1 MFVKKCF
8 PDFFVRNSEP
18 TLKIKI
24 NRESLRSFELDEFGS
39 GSKIIIAGPRRI
51 HLTMEGS
58 GKRKSSRTP
67 QNQSPFKSKH
77 SKSTSSSGGAG

>member
-1 MFVKKCF
+1 VFVKKCF
-8 PDFFVRNSEP
+8 PDFFASEELRAD
-18 TLKIKI
+18 LKN